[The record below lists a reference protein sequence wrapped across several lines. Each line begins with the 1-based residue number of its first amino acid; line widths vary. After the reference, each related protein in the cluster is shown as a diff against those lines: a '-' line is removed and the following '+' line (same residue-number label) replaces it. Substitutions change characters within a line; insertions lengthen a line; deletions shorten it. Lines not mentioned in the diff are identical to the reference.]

1 MPSSDPPPYPG
12 LEEGNDATLKDNTV
26 IPSKVAETRSN
37 QLTHQKTPVAGPA
50 MEMGTLP
57 SVPSTGATNTNM
69 VPNTP
74 LPYATAPN
82 TPLPSQNQFAVPPYA
97 AQQAQPLG
105 APLNGGM
112 AAPGMPTQVM
122 PVPGVSAPGMAPCV
136 GSPPSMPMGYGTAG
150 VLPGMAPYPGAVPM
164 QPMQPMYGQPPMAMN
179 PAPAPQPGVGTNPT
193 QSGGI
198 NLIVN
203 TNASSGSNSDS
214 KGGAGGTQGAGAG
227 GTTPAPRPC
236 PKCRLGYI
244 TRGQARV
251 REMCIKALAYATV
264 CCTCFLPLQLLK
276 TNYVDKCT
284 YCGEEYGFRGE
295 LFEKPKPPKT

>member
-1 MPSSDPPPYPG
+1 MPSLDPPPYPG

-26 IPSKVAETRSN
+26 IPPKAAETRPN
-37 QLTHQKTPVAGPA
+37 QPTQQKAPAAGPA

-57 SVPSTGATNTNM
+57 SVPSTGSTNTNM

-112 AAPGMPTQVM
+112 AAPGMPTQGVPTQGI
-122 PVPGVSAPGMAPCV
+122 PVPGAPAPGMAPCV
-136 GSPPSMPMGYGTAG
+136 GSPPSMPMGYGAAG
-150 VLPGMAPYPGAVPM
+150 VLPGMAP
-164 QPMQPMYGQPPMAMN
+164 
-179 PAPAPQPGVGTNPT
+179 
-193 QSGGI
+193 
-198 NLIVN
+198 
-203 TNASSGSNSDS
+203 
-214 KGGAGGTQGAGAG
+214 
-227 GTTPAPRPC
+227 PC